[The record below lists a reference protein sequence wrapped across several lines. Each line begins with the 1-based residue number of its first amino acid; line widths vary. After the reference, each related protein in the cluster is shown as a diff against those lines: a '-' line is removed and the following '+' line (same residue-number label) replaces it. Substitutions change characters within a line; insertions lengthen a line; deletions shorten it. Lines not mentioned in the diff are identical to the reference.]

1 MLSKAIILATIA
13 MLILIFL
20 KVPVFVSMMSGA
32 MVYFC
37 MEPAATLQIAAQR
50 LTSGMESAS
59 ILAAPF
65 FIFTGVMMNR
75 CGVTERVM
83 DFALLSRDDCTVA
96 WHRPI
101 FFFPRLWEA

>member
-50 LTSGMESAS
+50 LTSGMESVS

-65 FIFTGVMMNR
+65 FIFTGVMINR
-75 CGVTERVM
+75 SGFTIVRWLGTDQYSSFHGYGRHER
-83 DFALLSRDDCTVA
+83 
-96 WHRPI
+96 I
-101 FFFPRLWEA
+101 FNCRCCYGK